1 MPKDGVAKN
10 RALKNR
16 ALKNHA
22 MIWRFGPEQGI
33 DGGSRYRPRQAGLLR
48 ECICVERLSVIS
60 DDPAPPLPSNH
71 GGYGASWR

>member
-10 RALKNR
+10 HALKN
-16 ALKNHA
+16 NA

-71 GGYGASWR
+71 GGNGASWR